1 MKNNDDFVFWDDMW
15 NQSGD
20 TSENKVNIDEDHV
33 QDMLLNKLVDELL
46 NEEGDDFL
54 MSLGLNEEQIS
65 KLKNKWNNETK

>member
-1 MKNNDDFVFWDDMW
+1 MKNNNDFVFWDDMW

-20 TSENKVNIDEDHV
+20 TSENKTNIDEDHV
-33 QDMLLNKLVDELL
+33 QDMLLNKLVHELL